1 MYSRKNEGASPH
13 PPPRQGAPTLRAGA
27 SEVGV
32 SRAALSRRGLSQ
44 GVQKRVRASLGIPTL
59 LNRLGAGDDLTPW
72 ELSASEPI

>member
-1 MYSRKNEGASPH
+1 MSSRKNEGASPH
-13 PPPRQGAPTLRAGA
+13 HPPQQGALTLRAGA

-32 SRAALSRRGLSQ
+32 SRAPLSRRDLNR

-72 ELSASEPI
+72 ELSASEPT